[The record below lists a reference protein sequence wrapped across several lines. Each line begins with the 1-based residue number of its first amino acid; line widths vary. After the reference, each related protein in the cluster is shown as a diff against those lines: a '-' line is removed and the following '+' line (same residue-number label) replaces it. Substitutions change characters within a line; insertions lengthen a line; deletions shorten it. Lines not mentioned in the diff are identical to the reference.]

1 MFQVKTALMYDA
13 VNLFAAAVK
22 DLHATSQIHQK
33 RFYCE
38 DENPE
43 AWKHG
48 LRIVEYMKVVCN
60 FQNTI
65 CTN

>member
-1 MFQVKTALMYDA
+1 MYDA

-33 RFYCE
+33 RFYCQE
-38 DENPE
+38 ENPE

-48 LRIVEYMKVVCN
+48 LRIVEYMKVVCI
-60 FQNTI
+60 TLYL
-65 CTN
+65 CY